1 MCLKHVNA
9 VIELY
14 SDVKEDRETGSRSYF
29 GAFDRLMVPENS
41 EGKLVAPGFVAVVR
55 FNFLGTADE
64 EKKLENYIEQ
74 KRGCLE
80 VKLLLSKCSDYEEL
94 RSAYPLGEFEIDLAK
109 LEGSIKKA
117 CFHYLNYT
125 HIINVGRLVL
135 EPGAG
140 VYVVKAVARWKPQAG
155 MAQEESEFGVQAMYH
170 LEICDASAQGSG

>member
-1 MCLKHVNA
+1 MCLKYVNT

-29 GAFDRLMVPENS
+29 GAFDRLMVPENN
-41 EGKLVAPGFVAVVR
+41 EGKLVVPGFVSVVR
-55 FNFLGTADE
+55 FNFLGTADK
-64 EKKLENYIEQ
+64 EKSPGNFVEQ

-80 VKLLLSKCSDYEEL
+80 VKLLLSKCSDYEESRL
-94 RSAYPLGEFEIDLAK
+94 AYPLGEFEIDLAK

-140 VYVVKAVARWKPQAG
+140 VYVIKAVVRWKPQIG
-155 MAQEESEFGVQAMYH
+155 ISCGNPEFSIQAMYY
-170 LEICDASAQGSG
+170 LEVCNASAQDSG

>member
-1 MCLKHVNA
+1 MCMKYVNA

-29 GAFDRLMVPENS
+29 GAFDHLMVPEDN
-41 EGKLVAPGFVAVVR
+41 EGKLVAPGFVSVVR

-64 EKKLENYIEQ
+64 EKKPENFVEQ

-80 VKLLLSKCSDYEEL
+80 VKLLLSKCSDHEEL
-94 RSAYPLGEFEIDLAK
+94 RLAYPLGEFEIDLAK

-125 HIINVGRLVL
+125 HIVNVGRLVL

-140 VYVVKAVARWKPQAG
+140 TYVVKVVARWKPKADI
-155 MAQEESEFGVQAMYH
+155 AREESEFSVQAMYH
-170 LEICDASAQGSG
+170 LEVCDISAQDSG

>member
-1 MCLKHVNA
+1 MCLKYVNT

-14 SDVKEDRETGSRSYF
+14 SDVREDRETGSRSYF
-29 GAFDRLMVPENS
+29 GAFDRLMVPEN
-41 EGKLVAPGFVAVVR
+41 EERKLEVPSFASVVR

-64 EKKLENYIEQ
+64 KKSPKNFVEQ

-80 VKLLLSKCSDYEEL
+80 VKLLLSKCSEHEDL
-94 RSAYPLGEFEIDLAK
+94 RLACPLGEFEIDLAK

-140 VYVVKAVARWKPQAG
+140 VYVVKAVARWKPQPDIAT
-155 MAQEESEFGVQAMYH
+155 EESEFSVQAMYY
-170 LEICDASAQGSG
+170 LEVCDASAQGSG